1 MASSNGTGPPTTSS
15 AAANHSTRPDPSAHK
30 TAPDRILIPY
40 NQVGRRSTILSDT
53 SSTRS
58 ILSSSSSS
66 ASSILPTFR
75 SIQRSHFFQFCATV
89 LLLFIVPLVVL
100 VAYKKEFRSDAFAIG
115 VAAFL
120 ASETL
125 RQIVFDL
132 VTPHT
137 ATRYRAP
144 AAEYENLVL
153 DDDPRDISSPS
164 IAHRH
169 HHDDDDDHEDED
181 DGPLPP
187 TQSSPAIPTLVYS
200 IAQEALRL
208 GAVAIIVRLLPTEVP
223 LAASTVSDSLIPL
236 PPPSHPSDP
245 ATPPSHGG
253 GDGGGNLPP
262 LDPLFWS
269 ALWLALGWAGAEIL
283 WGSKRLWNQ
292 LQLYRDVL
300 PLYPEQVDEE
310 EGEHGAGERE
320 VLLGV
325 PTAADYGATDDSN
338 GAREHAYARDDVPVT
353 NADWLE
359 YAARWP
365 HPHRRQD
372 DDLEQGTAR
381 QTSSFAG
388 DEEEEEAEWD
398 FEYRV
403 REAQRDELEEQL
415 GVPLYEVPV
424 GIIFIW
430 RLDRCVPLFLR
441 LLHRRFAS
449 RFSSDSHSRAP
460 HRNADSVTHRENRS
474 LLLSLVFTL
483 FLALPFRLS
492 PPSLFHFPLYPTFAL
507 VSLTHALLS
516 YAWMARVRK
525 VGIPSIS
532 YASLIVLVA
541 LTFAALGSWGV
552 LV

>member
-1 MASSNGTGPPTTSS
+1 MASSNGTAPPPTTSS
-15 AAANHSTRPDPSAHK
+15 AVAPSSSSTTTQPDPSAHK

-40 NQVGRRSTILSDT
+40 NQVGRRSTTLSDT

-58 ILSSSSSS
+58 ILSSASSSS
-66 ASSILPTFR
+66 ASSILPIFR

-89 LLLFIVPLVVL
+89 LLLFIVPLAVL

-132 VTPHT
+132 VTPHV
-137 ATRYRAP
+137 ATRYRVP

-153 DDDPRDISSPS
+153 DDDPRDHVSSLS
-164 IAHRH
+164 IVHRH
-169 HHDDDDDHEDED
+169 HGDDDHEDDHED

-187 TQSSPAIPTLVYS
+187 SQSSPAIPTLVYS

-208 GAVAIIVRLLPTEVP
+208 GAVAVIVRLLPTEVP
-223 LAASTVSDSLIPL
+223 LAASSFVATSDSLIPL
-236 PPPSHPSDP
+236 PPPSHPSEP
-245 ATPPSHGG
+245 TAPPSHHG
-253 GDGGGNLPP
+253 GDLPP

-269 ALWLALGWAGAEIL
+269 ALWLALGWGGGEIL

-300 PLYPEQVDEE
+300 PLYRDQVE
-310 EGEHGAGERE
+310 EGQEAAERE

-325 PTAADYGATDDSN
+325 PAAADYGATGESN
-338 GAREHAYARDDVPVT
+338 GAAEHAHFRDGIPVT

-365 HPHRRQD
+365 HATRRQD
-372 DDLEQGTAR
+372 DDLEQGTAGR
-381 QTSSFAG
+381 TASFDG
-388 DEEEEEAEWD
+388 DDDEEAAWD

-430 RLDRCVPLFLR
+430 RLDRCALFSSSSSLR
-441 LLHRRFAS
+441 LKIP
-449 RFSSDSHSRAP
+449 SS
-460 HRNADSVTHRENRS
+460 
-474 LLLSLVFTL
+474 
-483 FLALPFRLS
+483 
-492 PPSLFHFPLYPTFAL
+492 SLFP
-507 VSLTHALLS
+507 
-516 YAWMARVRK
+516 
-525 VGIPSIS
+525 
-532 YASLIVLVA
+532 
-541 LTFAALGSWGV
+541 GSSAKC
-552 LV
+552 

>member
-1 MASSNGTGPPTTSS
+1 MASSNGSAPPPTTSS
-15 AAANHSTRPDPSAHK
+15 AAASHSSTRPDPSAHK

-40 NQVGRRSTILSDT
+40 NQVGRRSTTLSDT

-58 ILSSSSSS
+58 ILSSSVSSSS

-89 LLLFIVPLVVL
+89 LLLFIVPLAVL

-132 VTPHT
+132 VTPNT
-137 ATRYRAP
+137 ATRYRVP

-153 DDDPRDISSPS
+153 DDDPRDHISSPS
-164 IAHRH
+164 IVHRH
-169 HHDDDDDHEDED
+169 HHDDNHDDHEDED

-187 TQSSPAIPTLVYS
+187 SQSSPAIPTLVYS

-223 LAASTVSDSLIPL
+223 LAASSSSADSLIPL

-245 ATPPSHGG
+245 AAPPPHSG
-253 GDGGGNLPP
+253 GDLPP

-300 PLYPEQVDEE
+300 PLYPERVDEGQ
-310 EGEHGAGERE
+310 GEHAAGERE
-320 VLLGV
+320 VLLGG

-353 NADWLE
+353 NADWSE

-365 HPHRRQD
+365 HPPRPQG
-372 DDLEQGTAR
+372 DDLEHGTAR

-388 DEEEEEAEWD
+388 DDEEETEWD

-430 RLDRCVPLFLR
+430 RLD
-441 LLHRRFAS
+441 
-449 RFSSDSHSRAP
+449 
-460 HRNADSVTHRENRS
+460 S

-516 YAWMARVRK
+516 YAWVARVRK

>member
-1 MASSNGTGPPTTSS
+1 MASSNGAAPPPTTSS
-15 AAANHSTRPDPSAHK
+15 AAAASSSTRPDPSAHK

-40 NQVGRRSTILSDT
+40 NQVGRRSTTLSDT

-58 ILSSSSSS
+58 ILSSSSS

-137 ATRYRAP
+137 ATRYRVP

-153 DDDPRDISSPS
+153 NDDPRDISSPS
-164 IAHRH
+164 IAHRQIDD
-169 HHDDDDDHEDED
+169 HDDHDDHED

-208 GAVAIIVRLLPTEVP
+208 GAVATIVRLLPTEVP
-223 LAASTVSDSLIPL
+223 LAASSAAAVSHSLIPL

-245 ATPPSHGG
+245 ATPPSRGG
-253 GDGGGNLPP
+253 GGGGGNLPP

-300 PLYPEQVDEE
+300 PLYPEQVHEG

-320 VLLGV
+320 ALLGV

-365 HPHRRQD
+365 HPPRRQD

-430 RLDRCVPLFLR
+430 RLD
-441 LLHRRFAS
+441 
-449 RFSSDSHSRAP
+449 
-460 HRNADSVTHRENRS
+460 S

-507 VSLTHALLS
+507 VSLTHALLA
-516 YAWMARVRK
+516 YAWVARVRK